1 MEINTRKN
9 LVVSGSPG
17 TPPIPEKNRSLRRKT
32 TQNTQRNHAAYRR
45 VASALPILGKITF
58 LALLTLLLVS
68 LFKHSLTS
76 DRFKVQ
82 NINFMGCKNAN
93 PDDLERVVRQSIP
106 SNILQIDLKQLRS
119 RLEEEPWIAQAEIR
133 RILPSRLIIY
143 VGERTP
149 SALLEVQGELM
160 LADKNGILLGP
171 YEQKY
176 GKLDVPVFKGLVGHN
191 VQEYRMN
198 QTENSGRVGLGMR
211 MLDELDYGSPA
222 FTRNISEVDLADKGN
237 VKILM
242 LDDGTEVS
250 LGDRDFLKRFRTLI
264 SNMAQYQDLKSQY
277 SEIVSIDLRFEGR
290 IIYRPRPGSGL
301 QPEEKIQATRP

>member
-1 MEINTRKN
+1 MEISTSQN
-9 LVVSGSPG
+9 LTASESARAA
-17 TPPIPEKNRSLRRKT
+17 PIPEKTRSLRRKT
-32 TQNTQRNHAAYRR
+32 TQKPGGITGAFRRLAA
-45 VASALPILGKITF
+45 VLPILGKFTF

-68 LFKHSLTS
+68 LVKHSLTS
-76 DRFKVQ
+76 ERFKVQ
-82 NINFMGCKNAN
+82 NINFVGCKHSSA
-93 PDDLERVVRQSIP
+93 DALERVVRESVP

-149 SALLEVQGELM
+149 SVLLEVQGELM
-160 LADKNGILLGP
+160 LADKNGILLSR

-198 QTENSGRVGLGMR
+198 QAENSARVGLGMR
-211 MLDELDYGSPA
+211 MLEELDYGSPA

-237 VKILM
+237 VKIL
-242 LDDGTEVS
+242 LVDDGAEVS

-277 SEIVSIDLRFEGR
+277 NEIVSIDLRFEGR

-301 QPEEKIQATRP
+301 QPEENIQVARP

>member
-1 MEINTRKN
+1 M
-9 LVVSGSPG
+9 
-17 TPPIPEKNRSLRRKT
+17 RRKT
-32 TQNTQRNHAAYRR
+32 TQNTRTNHGGFRR
-45 VASALPILGKITF
+45 LAGALPILGKFTF

-68 LFKHSLTS
+68 LVKHSLTS
-76 DRFKVQ
+76 ERFKVQ
-82 NINFMGCKNAN
+82 NINFVGCKHANA
-93 PDDLERVVRQSIP
+93 DALERVVRQSVP

-143 VGERTP
+143 VAERTP
-149 SALLEVQGELM
+149 SVLLEVQGELM
-160 LADKNGILLGP
+160 LADKNGILLSR

-191 VQEYRMN
+191 VQEYRMH
-198 QTENSGRVGLGMR
+198 QAENSARVGLGMR
-211 MLDELDYGSPA
+211 MLEELDYGSPA

-237 VKILM
+237 VKIL
-242 LDDGTEVS
+242 LVDDSAEVS

-301 QPEEKIQATRP
+301 QPEENIQVARP

>member
-1 MEINTRKN
+1 MEISTSKN
-9 LVVSGSPG
+9 LTASESAR
-17 TPPIPEKNRSLRRKT
+17 TAPIPEKTRSSRRKT
-32 TQNTQRNHAAYRR
+32 TQKNHGAYWRLAA
-45 VASALPILGKITF
+45 ALPILGKFTF

-68 LFKHSLTS
+68 LVKHSLTS
-76 DRFKVQ
+76 ERFKVQ
-82 NINFMGCKNAN
+82 NINFVGCKHSSA
-93 PDDLERVVRQSIP
+93 DALERVVRQSVP

-149 SALLEVQGELM
+149 SVLLEIQGELM
-160 LADKNGILLGP
+160 LADKNGILLSR

-198 QTENSGRVGLGMR
+198 QAENSARVGLGMR
-211 MLDELDYGSPA
+211 MLEELDYGSPA

-237 VKILM
+237 VKIL
-242 LDDGTEVS
+242 LVDDGAEVS
-250 LGDRDFLKRFRTLI
+250 LGDRDFLKRFRTLL

-301 QPEEKIQATRP
+301 QPEENIQVARP

>member
-1 MEINTRKN
+1 MEINTSKN
-9 LVVSGSPG
+9 LTASESAR
-17 TPPIPEKNRSLRRKT
+17 TAPIPEKTRSVRRKT
-32 TQNTQRNHAAYRR
+32 QKNHGAYFRLAA
-45 VASALPILGKITF
+45 VLPILGKFTF

-68 LFKHSLTS
+68 LVRHSLTS
-76 DRFKVQ
+76 ERFKVQ
-82 NINFMGCKNAN
+82 NINFVGCKHSSAEA
-93 PDDLERVVRQSIP
+93 LERVVRESVP
-106 SNILQIDLKQLRS
+106 SNILQIDLKQLSS

-143 VGERTP
+143 VAERTP
-149 SALLEVQGELM
+149 SVLLEVQGELM
-160 LADKNGILLGP
+160 LADKSGILLSR

-176 GKLDVPVFKGLVGHN
+176 GKLDVPVFKGLVGQN
-191 VQEYRMN
+191 IQEYRTN
-198 QTENSGRVGLGMR
+198 QVENSARVGLGMR
-211 MLDELDYGSPA
+211 MLEELDYGSPA

-237 VKILM
+237 VKIL
-242 LDDGTEVS
+242 LVDDGAEVS

-301 QPEEKIQATRP
+301 QPEENIQVARP